1 MLRVMT
7 SEYASHEQ
15 FNGEPPKEIKKQRN
29 AQRSQFSKIRRART
43 RDCQVRYSSEIRLTR
58 MTTSTIDP
66 NLPLIDLHR
75 HLDGSVRLETIL
87 DLARQHGVQLPA
99 DTVEGLRP
107 YVEVTDPQPG
117 LMAFIGKMLWAT
129 RVLANGDA
137 CRRIARENV
146 EDAKREGIDYLEL
159 RFSPWFMAEP
169 HGLDPRGVIEGVVEG
184 IAEGVEAT
192 GVEVNLIG
200 ILSRT
205 YGAEIA
211 HKELDALLAHRE
223 HFVALDLAGDE
234 ANFPAPLFV
243 EHFAKGRD
251 AGWRVTVH
259 AGEAGGPQ
267 SVWDAIRLLGAERI
281 GHCTRALE
289 DPALVD
295 FLLENHIPIEANLTS
310 NVHTSTVPNLASHPL
325 RHMLDRGLRASINT
339 DDPGVSAIDLHHE
352 LEIAA
357 PAAGLTTE
365 QIRQA
370 QINALEAAFLSEE
383 KKRGLKVKRQDAAI

>member
-1 MLRVMT
+1 M
-7 SEYASHEQ
+7 SES
-15 FNGEPPKEIKKQRN
+15 
-29 AQRSQFSKIRRART
+29 
-43 RDCQVRYSSEIRLTR
+43 L
-58 MTTSTIDP
+58 IDP
-66 NLPLIDLHR
+66 TLPFIDLHR
-75 HLDGSVRLETIL
+75 HLDGSFRLETIL
-87 DLARQHGVQLPA
+87 DLGRQHGVKLPGT
-99 DTVEGLRP
+99 TVEELRP
-107 YVEVTDPQPG
+107 HVQVTEPQPG
-117 LMAFIGKMLWAT
+117 LMAFIGKMLWLT
-129 RVLANGDA
+129 RVLANGEA

-146 EDAKREGIDYLEL
+146 EDAKREGIDYVEL

-169 HGLDPRGVIEGVVEG
+169 HGLDPREVIEGVVQG
-184 IAEGVEAT
+184 IAEGVAAT
-192 GVEVNLIG
+192 GLRVNLIG

-251 AGWRVTVH
+251 AGWRVTIH

-295 FLLENHIPIEANLTS
+295 FLLENRIPIEANLTS
-310 NVHTSTVPNLASHPL
+310 NVHTSTVPDLRSHPL
-325 RHMLDRGLRASINT
+325 REMLARGLVASINT
-339 DDPGVSAIDLHHE
+339 DDPGVSGIDLRHE
-352 LEIAA
+352 FEVAA
-357 PAAGLTTE
+357 PAAGLSPE
-365 QIRQA
+365 QIHQA
-370 QINALEAAFLSEE
+370 QRSALESAFLPEEE
-383 KKRGLKVKRQDAAI
+383 KRKLGAKH